1 MHREESPIRVDSP
14 APPPGLIVSAERRG
28 ATYDDELPPALLLA
42 FAPMHKRA
50 FGTATGVAVAL
61 LIALLTVGVLVLP
74 GARDFPLEL
83 LRAYFAGY
91 SVSWSG
97 VLVGAAWGFVVGFVA
112 GWFAAFCRNLALA
125 ISTFLIRAR
134 AELSQTRDFLDHI

>member
-1 MHREESPIRVDSP
+1 MSLRSPVSV
-14 APPPGLIVSAERRG
+14 PGVTVPE
-28 ATYDDELPPALLLA
+28 DEGRAALGRDEDLPSALLLA

-61 LIALLTVGVLVLP
+61 LIALLTVGVLLVP
-74 GARDFPLEL
+74 GAREFPLGL

-91 SVSWSG
+91 SVSWAG
-97 VLVGAAWGFVVGFVA
+97 VLIGAGWGFAVGFVA